1 MFTIASI
8 VVSQA
13 DGSLPTTVTIDEA
26 AGNLVL
32 GGPVIP
38 VSVLDDFVDACRQL
52 LDQPRDDGETTT
64 SIQVTGGPLV
74 SFVLGATPAEDAVKP
89 HASLAA
95 AWRRDKIDGGLL
107 AALEALGAAGLL

>member
-1 MFTIASI
+1 MFSIASF

-13 DGSLPTTVTIDEA
+13 DGTLPTTVTIDDV
-26 AGNLVL
+26 AGSLSL

-38 VSVLDDFVDACRQL
+38 VSVLGDFTDACRQL
-52 LDQPRDDGETTT
+52 LDQARDDGEITT

-74 SFVLGATPAEDAVKP
+74 SFVLGATPADDAVKP
-89 HASLAA
+89 HASLPV

-107 AALEALGAAGLL
+107 GALEALGAAGLL